1 MRTSNFL
8 TLPFADHRHDLP
20 VQTRFEACGG
30 FSADAADSP
39 VCVACGWLAA
49 EHSLDAIGRRLA
61 S

>member
-1 MRTSNFL
+1 MRNSNFL
-8 TLPFADHRHDLP
+8 TLPFADHAHDRP

-49 EHSLDAIGRRLA
+49 EHDPAAIGRRLE